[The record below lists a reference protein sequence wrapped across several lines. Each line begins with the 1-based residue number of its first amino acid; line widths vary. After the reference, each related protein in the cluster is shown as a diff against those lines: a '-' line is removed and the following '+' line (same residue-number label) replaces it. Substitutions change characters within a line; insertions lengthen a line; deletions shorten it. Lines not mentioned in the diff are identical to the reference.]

1 MSRSRGA
8 SATTKEPV
16 SPLKQPAFNIRV
28 SEIVGSASVANV
40 KAHPSLAHIEKT
52 RPSIGKEKSQAENN
66 TGAANSR
73 DVASNA
79 NVESQTPVEQ
89 TITSHLGSTLLEP
102 TLEKNGSMS
111 RVSIQ
116 HSQSKKKLES
126 RADILRRSQE

>member
-16 SPLKQPAFNIRV
+16 SPLKQPTFNIRV

-52 RPSIGKEKSQAENN
+52 RPSIGKEKSPAENN

-102 TLEKNGSMS
+102 TLEKNGSMT

>member
-16 SPLKQPAFNIRV
+16 SPLKQPTFNIRV

-52 RPSIGKEKSQAENN
+52 RPSIGKEKSPAENN
-66 TGAANSR
+66 TGAVNSR

-102 TLEKNGSMS
+102 TLEKNGSMT